1 VLRKRAAMTRTPLL
15 LTLAAAA
22 ALAGCGN
29 SDPIVVGGPNDD
41 PANQAP
47 AANGPVELPPSIAAS
62 KIYRCKDNSVVYIDW
77 LSDQKSANFRAD
89 RGALP
94 THLTA
99 PEPGQP
105 MTAEGGYSLTGTAE
119 AQTITLAR
127 PDKGSQSCK
136 A

>member
-1 VLRKRAAMTRTPLL
+1 MTRTPLL

-29 SDPIVVGGPNDD
+29 SDPIVVGGPADD

-47 AANGPVELPPSIAAS
+47 VANGPVELPPSIAAS
-62 KIYRCKDNSVVYIDW
+62 KVYRCRDNSVVYVDW
-77 LSDQKSANFRAD
+77 LSDGTANFRAERRD
-89 RGALP
+89 VPVTLAAAEAG
-94 THLTA
+94 
-99 PEPGQP
+99 EPLV
-105 MTAEGGYSLTGTAE
+105 AEGGYSLTGSRE
-119 AQTITLAR
+119 ASTVTLAR